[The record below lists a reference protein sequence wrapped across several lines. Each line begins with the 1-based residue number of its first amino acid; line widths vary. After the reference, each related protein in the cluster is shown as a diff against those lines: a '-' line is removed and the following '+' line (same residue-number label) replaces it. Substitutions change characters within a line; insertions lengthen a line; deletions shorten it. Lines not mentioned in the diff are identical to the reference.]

1 MKRLLTVLVVA
12 IGLQACVKNTSY
24 VSSPDGRIDVCFIL
38 SEGGIPCYRVDVDGR
53 PFVDE
58 SSLGMECKD
67 SSVSLSSGF
76 RMLSTKVS
84 SHKERWTQPW
94 GENKEILDEHRELE
108 VKLANEDCNLTIR
121 FRAFD
126 DGVGFRY
133 EYKILRCAQNDRR
146 GALNNSIVITDELTQ
161 FNLAQEGDSWSI
173 PAHFD
178 SYEQEYRKMK
188 LSELKEANT
197 PMTFRSDDGLYG
209 SIHEAALVDFPEMTL
224 LRKDGIVTAALA
236 PDGPGNLEHKA
247 IVPGYFHSPWRTI
260 QIGREAVDLINSHLI
275 LNLNEPCAIKDV
287 SWIKPAKY
295 VGVWWGMHLG
305 LYSWGKDNR
314 HGATTER
321 AKQYIDFAAAN
332 NIDAVLFE
340 GWNDGWTVA
349 NADHD
354 FDFTKPA
361 PDFDLDAV
369 LACAREKGVDY
380 IIHHETAGEVAWY
393 EAQLEKDLD
402 YAAERG
408 IHALKTG
415 YAGWLLDGHYH
426 HSQYGV
432 RHYAKV
438 AREAAERK
446 IMVDAHEPIK
456 ETGLRRTYPNF
467 MTREGA
473 RGMEWNAWSSG
484 NKPSHH
490 EILPFTRLLS
500 GPMDYTPGIFDIEYR
515 SIVGNPNVKVWNN
528 THSSQC
534 RVNTTLAKQ
543 IALWVVLYSPWQ
555 MAADLIE
562 NYEGHPAFKFFRD
575 FDPDCDWSE
584 ALEGE
589 IGEYIAVAR
598 RSGDKFFYGATT
610 NEEGRTLEQ
619 PLSFLYPGVKY
630 SATIYA
636 DAPDADWES
645 NPYAYTIETREVTSA
660 DTLTVILAPGGG
672 QAISFIPVR

>member
-1 MKRLLTVLVVA
+1 MKGLSIA
-12 IGLQACVKNTSY
+12 ILPVFLIVGCARGAAVC
-24 VSSPDGRIDVCFIL
+24 SPDGSIGVQL
-38 SEGGIPCYRVDVDGR
+38 SLSDEGQPEYAVSVDGK
-53 PFVDE
+53 PFIGRSV
-58 SSLGMECKD
+58 LGMET
-67 SSVSLSSGF
+67 SAPLNLESGF
-76 RMLSTKVS
+76 WPES
-84 SHKERWTQPW
+84 SRVTGHNEKWFQPW
-94 GENKEILDEHRELE
+94 GENKEVLDRHRELE
-108 VKLANEDCNLTIR
+108 VKLANSDCKLTLR
-121 FRAFD
+121 FRVFN

-133 EYKILRCAQNDRR
+133 EYEIPDRGGND
-146 GALNNSIVITDELTQ
+146 SVIITDELTQ
-161 FNLAQEGDSWSI
+161 FNIAQDGLSWSI

-178 SYEQEYRKMK
+178 SYEQEYRELR
-188 LSELKEANT
+188 LSQLGNANT
-197 PMTFRSDDGLYG
+197 PMTFHTDDGLYG

-224 LRKDGIVTAALA
+224 KSDGGALTAALA
-236 PDGPGNLEHKA
+236 PDGPNNPEQKA
-247 IVPGYFHSPWRTI
+247 VVSGTFKTPWRTV
-260 QIGREAVDLINSHLI
+260 QIGRRAVDLVNSSLI
-275 LNLNEPCAIKDV
+275 LNLNEPCKLDDV

-305 LYSWGKDNR
+305 LYSWGRDAR

-321 AKQYIDFAAAN
+321 ARKYIDFAAAN

-340 GWNDGWTVA
+340 GWNDGWTIA
-349 NADHD
+349 SADHD

-361 PDFDLDAV
+361 PDFDLDTV
-369 LACAREKGVDY
+369 LAYAREKGVDY
-380 IIHHETAGEVAWY
+380 IIHHESAGEVAWY
-393 EAQLEKDLD
+393 EQQLEKDLD

-432 RHYAKV
+432 KHYAKV
-438 AREAAERK
+438 VEEAAKRK

-456 ETGLRRTYPNF
+456 ETGLRRTFPNF

-473 RGMEWNAWSSG
+473 RGMEWNAWSGG

-515 SIVGNPNVKVWNN
+515 SIAGNPDVKVWNN
-528 THSSQC
+528 THSSEC

-562 NYEGHPAFKFFRD
+562 NYEGHPAFQFFRD

-584 ALEGE
+584 ALQGE

-610 NEEGRTLEQ
+610 NKEGRTLEQ
-619 PLSFLYPGVKY
+619 LLSFLNPGVKY

-645 NPYAYTIETREVTSA
+645 NPYAYTIANKEVTAA
-660 DTLTVILAPGGG
+660 DTLSVILAPGGG
-672 QAISFIPVR
+672 QAVSFVPLP

>member
-1 MKRLLTVLVVA
+1 MRKFLGIAISIFLALGCAPRTTV
-12 IGLQACVKNTSY
+12 K
-24 VSSPDGRIDVCFIL
+24 SPDGSICLEFSLSDKGQPEYVVSACGETFIGK
-38 SEGGIPCYRVDVDGR
+38 SV
-53 PFVDE
+53 
-58 SSLGMECKD
+58 LGMETSTPANLK
-67 SSVSLSSGF
+67 SGF
-76 RMLSTKVS
+76 SLKS
-84 SHKERWTQPW
+84 SRVKRHSERWTQPW
-94 GENKEILDEHRELE
+94 GENKEMLDEHRELE
-108 VKLANEDCNLTIR
+108 VKLANDDCCLTLR

-133 EYKILRCAQNDRR
+133 EYDIPGD
-146 GALNNSIVITDELTQ
+146 SPVVITDELTQ
-161 FNLAQEGDSWSI
+161 FNIAQDGDSWSI
-173 PAHFD
+173 PVHFD
-178 SYEQEYRKMK
+178 SYEQEYRKMR
-188 LSELKEANT
+188 LSELEDANT
-197 PMTFRSDDGLYG
+197 PMTFRTDDGLYG
-209 SIHEAALVDFPEMTL
+209 SIHEAALVDFPEMVL
-224 LRKDGIVTAALA
+224 RRKDGILSAALA
-236 PDGPGNLEHKA
+236 PDGPGNLEQKA
-247 IVPGYFHSPWRTI
+247 IVPGTFHSPWRTI
-260 QIGREAVDLINSHLI
+260 QIGRKAVDLINSGLV
-275 LNLNEPCAIKDV
+275 LNLNEPCAIEDV

-305 LYSWGKDNR
+305 LYSWGKDAR

-332 NIDAVLFE
+332 NVDAVLFE

-349 NADHD
+349 SAHHN

-361 PDFDLDAV
+361 PDFDLDTV
-369 LACAREKGVDY
+369 LAYAREKGIDY

-393 EAQLEKDLD
+393 EKQLEKDLD

-438 AREAAERK
+438 AREAADRH

-500 GPMDYTPGIFDIEYR
+500 GPMDYTPGIFDIQYR
-515 SIVGNPNVKVWNN
+515 SIAGNPDVKVWNN
-528 THSSQC
+528 VHSSQC

-543 IALWVVLYSPWQ
+543 IALWVVLYSPMQ

-562 NYEGHPAFKFFRD
+562 NYEGHPAFQFFRD
-575 FDPDCDWSE
+575 FNPDCDWSE
-584 ALEGE
+584 ALQGE
-589 IGEYIAVAR
+589 IGEYVAIVR
-598 RSGDKFFYGATT
+598 RAGDEFFYGAVT
-610 NEEGRTLEQ
+610 NEEGRTLKQ
-619 PLSFLYPGVKY
+619 PLSFLKPDITYT
-630 SATIYA
+630 ATIYA
-636 DAPDADWES
+636 DAPDADWET
-645 NPYAYTIETREVTSA
+645 NPYAYSIETRTVTSA
-660 DTLTVILAPGGG
+660 DTIAVALVPGGG
-672 QAISFIPVR
+672 QAVSFIPD

>member
-1 MKRLLTVLVVA
+1 MKGFSSAIQSVLLNAGCSLETDV
-12 IGLQACVKNTSY
+12 Y
-24 VSSPDGRIDVCFIL
+24 SPDGSIGVQFSVNEEGQPEYAVSVDRKPFIGK
-38 SEGGIPCYRVDVDGR
+38 SI
-53 PFVDE
+53 
-58 SSLGMECKD
+58 LGMETGAPLNLK
-67 SSVSLSSGF
+67 SGF
-76 RMLSTKVS
+76 RLASSRVTK
-84 SHKERWTQPW
+84 HDETWTQPW
-94 GENKEILDEHRELE
+94 GENKEILDRHKELE
-108 VKLANEDCNLTIR
+108 VKLANSDCKLTLC
-121 FRAFD
+121 FRVFN
-126 DGVGFRY
+126 DGVGLRY
-133 EYKILRCAQNDRR
+133 EYEISPRALLGRNDKF
-146 GALNNSIVITDELTQ
+146 LVITDELTQ
-161 FNLAQEGDSWSI
+161 FNFAQDGNSWSI

-178 SYEQEYRKMK
+178 SYEQEYRELG
-188 LSELKEANT
+188 LSELDNANT
-197 PMTFRSDDGLYG
+197 PMTFKTDDGLYG

-224 LRKDGIVTAALA
+224 LRKDGIFTAALA
-236 PDGPGNLEHKA
+236 PDGPDNLDQKA
-247 IVPGYFHSPWRTI
+247 VVSRTFKTPWRTI
-260 QIGREAVDLINSHLI
+260 QIGRKAVDLMNSSLI
-275 LNLNEPCAIKDV
+275 LNLNEPCKQEDV

-305 LYSWGKDNR
+305 LFSWGKDNR

-321 AKQYIDFAAAN
+321 AKQYIDFTAAN

-369 LACAREKGVDY
+369 LSYAREKGVDY

-438 AREAAERK
+438 VSEAAARM

-490 EILPFTRLLS
+490 EIIPFTRLLS

-515 SIVGNPNVKVWNN
+515 SIAGNPDVKVWNN
-528 THSSQC
+528 IHSSEC

-543 IALWVVLYSPWQ
+543 IALWVVLYSPMQ

-562 NYEGHPAFKFFRD
+562 NYEGHPAFQFFRD
-575 FDPDCDWSE
+575 FDPDCDRSE
-584 ALEGE
+584 AQQGE

-610 NEEGRTLEQ
+610 NEEGRTIEQ
-619 PLSFLYPGVKY
+619 SLSFLKRGVTY
-630 SATIYA
+630 TATIYA
-636 DAPDADWES
+636 DAPDADWEF
-645 NPYAYTIETREVTSA
+645 NPYAYTIETREVTTA

-672 QAISFIPVR
+672 QAISFIP

>member
-1 MKRLLTVLVVA
+1 MRKLLGIAISIFLALGCAPSTTV
-12 IGLQACVKNTSY
+12 K
-24 VSSPDGRIDVCFIL
+24 SPDGSICLEFSLSDKGQPEYVVFACGETFI
-38 SEGGIPCYRVDVDGR
+38 SKSV
-53 PFVDE
+53 
-58 SSLGMECKD
+58 LGMETSTPINLK
-67 SSVSLSSGF
+67 SGF
-76 RMLSTKVS
+76 SLKS
-84 SHKERWTQPW
+84 SRVKRHSERWTQPW
-94 GENKEILDEHRELE
+94 GENKEMLDEHRELE
-108 VKLANEDCNLTIR
+108 VKLANEDCRLTLR

-133 EYKILRCAQNDRR
+133 EYDIPGD
-146 GALNNSIVITDELTQ
+146 SPVVITDELTQ
-161 FNLAQEGDSWSI
+161 FNIAQDGVSWSI
-173 PAHFD
+173 PVHFD
-178 SYEQEYRKMK
+178 SYEQEYRKMR
-188 LSELKEANT
+188 LSELEDANT
-197 PMTFRSDDGLYG
+197 PMTFRTDDGLYG
-209 SIHEAALVDFPEMTL
+209 SIHEAALVDFPEMVL
-224 LRKDGIVTAALA
+224 RRKDGILSAALA
-236 PDGPGNLEHKA
+236 PDGPGNLEQKA
-247 IVPGYFHSPWRTI
+247 IVPGTFHSPWRTI
-260 QIGREAVDLINSHLI
+260 QIGRKAVDLINSGLV
-275 LNLNEPCAIKDV
+275 LNLNEPCAIEDV

-305 LYSWGKDNR
+305 LYSWGKDAR

-332 NIDAVLFE
+332 NVDAVLFE

-349 NADHD
+349 NANHD

-361 PDFDLDAV
+361 PDFDLDTV
-369 LACAREKGVDY
+369 LAYAREKGIDY

-393 EAQLEKDLD
+393 EKQLEKDLD

-438 AREAAERK
+438 AREAAERH
-446 IMVDAHEPIK
+446 IMVNAHEPIK

-500 GPMDYTPGIFDIEYR
+500 GPMDYTPGIFDIQYR
-515 SIVGNPNVKVWNN
+515 SIAGNPDVKVWNN
-528 THSSQC
+528 VHSSQC

-543 IALWVVLYSPWQ
+543 IALWVVLYSPMQ

-562 NYEGHPAFKFFRD
+562 NYEGDPAFQFFRD
-575 FDPDCDWSE
+575 FNPDCDWSE
-584 ALEGE
+584 ALQGE
-589 IGEYIAVAR
+589 IGEYVAIVR
-598 RSGDKFFYGATT
+598 RAGDEFFYGAAT
-610 NEEGRTLEQ
+610 NEEGRTLKQ
-619 PLSFLYPGVKY
+619 PLSFLKPDITYT
-630 SATIYA
+630 ATIYA
-636 DAPDADWES
+636 DAPDADWEI
-645 NPYAYTIETREVTSA
+645 NPYAYSIETRTVTSA
-660 DTLTVILAPGGG
+660 DTLSVVLVPGGG
-672 QAISFIPVR
+672 QAVSFIPD